1 MTWPQAL
8 QEAIDQFSDV
18 FDPMER
24 YEMLFEWASDVNE
37 LPVDEWNDANMIHG
51 SCHVSSRRWDVLHA
65 RWSRCAD
72 CSGIDGH
79 HLFGGERKTT

>member
-24 YEMLFEWASDVNE
+24 DEMLFEWSRDVNE
-37 LPVDEWNDANMIHG
+37 LPVDGWNEANMSHVCQ
-51 SCHVSSRRWDVLHA
+51 SQAHVMCHL
-65 RWSRCAD
+65 
-72 CSGIDGH
+72 
-79 HLFGGERKTT
+79 